1 MASDLN
7 TFAHKGCKIAT
18 QKKVCFSANFASK
31 LQGVSFN
38 LDLKV
43 LENNDPDEDFEAV
56 AKLKEQVHKLRME
69 DRDDDEELE
78 ITLGDFF
85 LTLC

>member
-1 MASDLN
+1 MTL
-7 TFAHKGCKIAT
+7 KYC
-18 QKKVCFSANFASK
+18 
-31 LQGVSFN
+31 
-38 LDLKV
+38 LKV